1 MRSRVAWALT
11 AARTTVPD
19 TKAESALWS
28 QGWYRHAH
36 RVPSPH
42 FGPRPGNHPTDLIVL
57 HSISLPPGQYG
68 GPDIEALFTD
78 RLDFD
83 AHPYYQQI
91 RGLQVSAH
99 FLIRRGGELIQ
110 FVGCDDR
117 AWHAGVSSY
126 RGRDSCNDDSIGIEL
141 EGLEG
146 QTFEPA
152 QYETLSALC
161 AAVGQQYPIEHIAGH
176 EHVAPE
182 RKKDP
187 GPGFDWRLLR
197 QSLSWPDRYFP
208 QIGA

>member
-1 MRSRVAWALT
+1 
-11 AARTTVPD
+11 
-19 TKAESALWS
+19 
-28 QGWYRHAH
+28 
-36 RVPSPH
+36 
-42 FGPRPGNHPTDLIVL
+42 LIVL